1 MRQTTSY
8 DIVTPGQLVSPTGGG
23 GTGGHTDNTDNNAT
37 TCHISLTHS
46 RRRKVTGLI
55 MTGLPCNTFS
65 RLWVFSCMAVIMFVI
80 MYMVGLLDH
89 DMHLV
94 MFASDNQPGFG
105 LYFDLSYQVSGRRRR
120 KTTKRKEASQSPQ
133 SFGQLCERPV
143 KLQRIGNFINTIFL
157 IHQDMF
163 AR

>member
-1 MRQTTSY
+1 MMRQTISY

-23 GTGGHTDNTDNNAT
+23 GTGGHTDNNAT

-55 MTGLPCNTFS
+55 MPGLPCKTFS
-65 RLWVFSCMAVIMFVI
+65 KLWVFSCMAVIMLVI

-105 LYFDLSYQVSGRRRR
+105 LDFDLSYQVSGRRR

-143 KLQRIGNFINTIFL
+143 KLQRIGNFINANFL

-163 AR
+163 VR